1 MINNTDNQNYIRTTE
16 QFKDQQMKDNSEKD
30 ALGRD
35 AFLTLFTTQLK
46 NQNPLD
52 PMGNEAFVAQLAQ
65 FSQVEGIKGMQG
77 SMEELVSTVKAEQM
91 FAGSNLVGKRVAIT
105 GGVVS
110 GGDGAQSE
118 GIIDLPGGAKGIA
131 WAVYDQAT
139 DTPIFRSTLG
149 PQAPGELSLIWNGT
163 DLNGGQAPQGNY
175 IIKANIVED
184 DRLQAIPVTTFV
196 DVKSVSW
203 RPDTQKI
210 ELEVGGGAVV
220 TMEEIGKITN

>member
-1 MINNTDNQNYIRTTE
+1 MINDIDNGNYIRTTE
-16 QFKDQQMKDNSEKD
+16 QFKEQQMKENAEND

-118 GIIDLPGGAKGIA
+118 GMIDLPGGAKGIA
-131 WAVYDQAT
+131 WAVYDQVT
-139 DTPIFRSTLG
+139 DTPVFRSTLG
-149 PQAPGELSLIWNGT
+149 PQVTGKVSLIWNGT
-163 DLNGGQAPQGNY
+163 DLNGEQAPAGNY

>member
-1 MINNTDNQNYIRTTE
+1 MINDINNGNYIRTTE
-16 QFKDQQMKDNSEKD
+16 QFEEQQMKENAEND

-35 AFLTLFTTQLK
+35 AFLTLFTAQLK

-149 PQAPGELSLIWNGT
+149 PQAPGEVSLTWNGT
-163 DLNGGQAPQGNY
+163 DLNGEKAPQGDY

-220 TMEEIGKITN
+220 TMEEISKIAN

>member
-1 MINNTDNQNYIRTTE
+1 MINDIDNGNYIRTTE
-16 QFKDQQMKDNSEKD
+16 QFKEQQMKENAEND

-118 GIIDLPGGAKGIA
+118 GMIDLPGGAKGIA
-131 WAVYDQAT
+131 WAVYDQVT
-139 DTPIFRSTLG
+139 DTPVFRSTLG
-149 PQAPGELSLIWNGT
+149 PQAPGKVSLIWNGT
-163 DLNGGQAPQGNY
+163 GLNGEQAPAGNY
-175 IIKANIVED
+175 VIKANIVEE

>member
-1 MINNTDNQNYIRTTE
+1 VINDIDNGNYIRTTE
-16 QFKDQQMKDNSEKD
+16 QFKEQQMKDNAEND

-118 GIIDLPGGAKGIA
+118 GIIELPGGAKGIA
-131 WAVYDQAT
+131 WAVYDQST
-139 DTPIFRSTLG
+139 DTPVFRSTLG
-149 PQAPGELSLIWNGT
+149 PQAPGEVSLIWNGT
-163 DLNGGQAPQGNY
+163 NLNGEQAPPGNY
-175 IIKANIVED
+175 VIKANIVED

-210 ELEVGGGAVV
+210 ELEVGGGTVV
-220 TMEEIGKITN
+220 TMEEVGKITN

>member
-52 PMGNEAFVAQLAQ
+52 PMGNDAFVAHLAL